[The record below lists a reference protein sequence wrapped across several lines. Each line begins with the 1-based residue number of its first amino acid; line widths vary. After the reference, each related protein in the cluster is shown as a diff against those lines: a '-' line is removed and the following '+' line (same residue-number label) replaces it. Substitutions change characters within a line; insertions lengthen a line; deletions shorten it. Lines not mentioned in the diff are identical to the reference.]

1 MIGERAINGK
11 VTKGRMQ
18 CRMGKTRDESAV
30 NRAAVRRDERN
41 DRNERNE
48 RDERGDGDGRGGRG
62 RRTAPPRA
70 RRRTGLSG
78 GPAAGPR

>member
-41 DRNERNE
+41 DRNELKKYYQIE
-48 RDERGDGDGRGGRG
+48 FDCHLMMLKYSE
-62 RRTAPPRA
+62 
-70 RRRTGLSG
+70 SF
-78 GPAAGPR
+78 